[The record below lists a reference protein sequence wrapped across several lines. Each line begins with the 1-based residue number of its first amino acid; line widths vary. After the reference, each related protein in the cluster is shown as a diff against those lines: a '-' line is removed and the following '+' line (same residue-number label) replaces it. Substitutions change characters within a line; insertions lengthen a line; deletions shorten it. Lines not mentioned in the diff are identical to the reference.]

1 MCYNKVLKRLFYAKG
16 LIFMKKLVK
25 ILALTLCIA
34 SLFSLVSCTR
44 NTEEGTPEGMINA
57 TTPGSY
63 YRLYVPSTWTPNT
76 AYGVSGAY
84 ATLSHRSNVSVAKYP
99 APAMVLTSTMPEE
112 LRNAEIASAALLDW
126 FYQTECLASIK
137 ALTYNTAVEV
147 PVETPA
153 TTLGGCNARRYCQ
166 KGQVDGKELYFTHVV
181 TQRISVEEGTT
192 SAPFYV
198 FSFTI
203 DTVFEKTEPQLY
215 ATLLANVES
224 MLSAFVFSEDPYL
237 PDNYLKS
244 IDEAAPAP
252 EGMKLASND
261 EVAYLF
267 YVPSDWT
274 INRDERIFSA
284 YHPADR
290 SSVSVIPYMP
300 DSAMSVPQLWEMT
313 EKSMKE
319 TAGDGYGLIEADT
332 TSRFVGGKPTHAYRY
347 FYTVGGQRYDYYQ
360 VILVHGDKLYSITY
374 TALPEH
380 FYDHLNEVESIL
392 SNLVFR

>member
-1 MCYNKVLKRLFYAKG
+1 
-16 LIFMKKLVK
+16 MKKLVK

-34 SLFSLVSCTR
+34 TLFTLVSCTR
-44 NTEEGTPEGMINA
+44 DAEEGIPEGMLNA
-57 TTPGSY
+57 TAPGSY

-84 ATLSHRSNVSVAKYP
+84 ATLSYRSNVSVAKYSF
-99 APAMVLTSTMPEE
+99 PAMVATSTMPEE
-112 LRNAEIASAALLDW
+112 LRDAEIASAALLDW
-126 FYQTECLASIK
+126 FYQTECLSSIQS
-137 ALTYNTAVEV
+137 LTNGTCVEV
-147 PVETPA
+147 PVEAPA
-153 TTLGGCNARRYCQ
+153 TTLGGSNARRYQQ
-166 KGQVDGKELYFTHVV
+166 KGQVDGTELYFVHVV
-181 TQRISVEEGTT
+181 TQRAAVEDGAA
-192 SAPFYV
+192 SYPFYV
-198 FSFTI
+198 FSFII
-203 DTVFEKTEPQLY
+203 DTVFEKTEPELY
-215 ATLLANVES
+215 TTLLANVES
-224 MLSAFVFSEDPYL
+224 MLTEFVFTDDPYL
-237 PDNYLKS
+237 PDNYMKS
-244 IDEAAPAP
+244 LDEAAPAP

-267 YVPSDWT
+267 YVPSDWS

-284 YHPADR
+284 YHPDDR

-300 DSAMSVPQLWEMT
+300 DTAMSVAQLWEMT

-332 TSRFVGGKPTHAYRY
+332 TSRTVSGKPCHAYRY

-380 FYDHLNEVESIL
+380 FYEHLDEVELIL
-392 SNLVFR
+392 ANLTFR

>member
-1 MCYNKVLKRLFYAKG
+1 
-16 LIFMKKLVK
+16 MKKLIK

-34 SLFSLVSCTR
+34 TLFSLASCVKDA
-44 NTEEGTPEGMINA
+44 EAGVPEGMINA
-57 TTPGSY
+57 TVPGSY
-63 YRLYVPSTWTPNT
+63 FRLYVPSTWTPNT

-84 ATLSHRSNVSVAKYP
+84 ATLSYRSNVSLVKY
-99 APAMVLTSTMPEE
+99 AVDSELTASMPEE
-112 LRNAEIASAALLDW
+112 LKNADIASQARLDW

-137 ALTYNTAVEV
+137 DLTYNTCVEV

-153 TTLGGCNARRYCQ
+153 LLLGGCNARRYQQ
-166 KGQVDGKELYFTHVV
+166 KGQVDGSELYFVHVV
-181 TQRISVEEGTT
+181 TERMSVEGDT
-192 SAPFYV
+192 AVDAFYV
-198 FSFTI
+198 FSFII
-203 DTVFEKTEPQLY
+203 DTIFEKSEQAMYT
-215 ATLLANVES
+215 TLLSNVES
-224 MLSAFVFSEDPYL
+224 MLTAFIFTEDPYL

-284 YHPADR
+284 YDSNDR
-290 SSVSVIPYMP
+290 TSVSVIPYMP
-300 DSAMSVPQLWEMT
+300 DTSMSVAQLWEMT

-319 TAGDGYGLIEADT
+319 TAGEGFGLIEADT
-332 TSRFVGGKPTHAYRY
+332 TSRTVGGKPTHAYRY

-374 TALPEH
+374 TALPEY
-380 FYDHLNEVESIL
+380 FYDHLDELETIL